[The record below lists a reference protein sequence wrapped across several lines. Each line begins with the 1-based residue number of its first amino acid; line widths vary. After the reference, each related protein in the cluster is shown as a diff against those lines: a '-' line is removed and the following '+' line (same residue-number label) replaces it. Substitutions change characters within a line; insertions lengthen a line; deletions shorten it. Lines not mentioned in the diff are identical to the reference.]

1 MSKAT
6 RVAVVGSGISG
17 LSVAWLLSQKYQ
29 VTLFETGNYLGGH
42 TNTVDVTVDGI
53 TAPVD
58 TGFLVFNERTYPN
71 LVELFSHLGVRTASS
86 EMSFSVRIDE
96 ERVEW
101 AGNSLASV
109 FAQKRNL
116 VKPEF
121 WRMLKDILRF
131 NRESQEIVRSGRS
144 ANVSLGEFL
153 VRGGYGR
160 AFRDWYL
167 LPMSGAIWS
176 CPTRQMLD
184 YPVDT
189 FFRFCHNHGLL
200 QLTGRP
206 VWKTV
211 VGGGREYVRRLAAS
225 IEDIR
230 LASPVEAVV
239 RDTDGVRL
247 RLENGTTEGFSQIV
261 FACHSDQALA
271 LLADIVDIEKKLLS
285 RFSYQQNRAVLHMD
299 NSLLPRNREAWA
311 AWNYIAGTGAPAAR
325 PVSVSYLINKLQP
338 LPFASP
344 VIVTL
349 NPTHAPRADSVIG
362 EFDYMHPIFDRAAI
376 DAQQELPAIQG
387 KRHTWFCGAWTG
399 YGFHE
404 DGLKSALS
412 VANALGVQAPWQSRK
427 MAA

>member
-1 MSKAT
+1 MSKAM

-29 VTLFETGNYLGGH
+29 VTLFEAGNYLGGH

-131 NRESQEIVRSGRS
+131 NRESREIVRSGRS

-153 VRGGYGR
+153 VRGRYGR

-230 LASPVEAVV
+230 LASPVESVV

-247 RLENGTTEGFSQIV
+247 RLANGTTEGFSQIV